1 MIGIFISIT
10 IVKGYGSRMETICD
24 PRFCKINII
33 EISWFSQILYI
44 ILTIY

>member
-10 IVKGYGSRMETICD
+10 IVKGYGRMETICD

-33 EISWFSQILYI
+33 EISLFSQIHYI